1 MRVRRTMDQ
10 DEYVRHIWYTQ
21 SRWGIR
27 RRNRII
33 LWSSIAAGAVI
44 VVALILLLR

>member
-1 MRVRRTMDQ
+1 MKRPMTQ
-10 DEYVRHIWYTQ
+10 DEYIRQIWNSQ

-33 LWSSIAAGAVI
+33 RWVCIAAGAVI
-44 VVALILLLR
+44 VAGLVLLLR